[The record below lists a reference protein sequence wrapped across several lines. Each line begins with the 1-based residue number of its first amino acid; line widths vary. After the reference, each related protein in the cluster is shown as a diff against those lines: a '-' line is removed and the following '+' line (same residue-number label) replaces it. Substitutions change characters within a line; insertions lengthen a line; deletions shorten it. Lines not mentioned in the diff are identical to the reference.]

1 MKKSILV
8 VLAALAIVTTYAQ
21 EDDRVTQIRKDYNEL
36 KARIA
41 KLPEMGYTGGM
52 YCLTIDDNPYGGSYP
67 AVGSFRVKTQ
77 FYYDIID
84 DRGPELRMAIDT
96 YAASEQ
102 KIYIEVLYQNNSPV
116 FVFLKNNYQG
126 NDDRRLYMKGD
137 EMIQYSEN
145 NVVKAY
151 PDDDGNLMDL
161 KAEALRLL
169 QQFLTA
175 KENGY

>member
-1 MKKSILV
+1 MRKSIIV
-8 VLAALAIVTTYAQ
+8 ALATLVFVNIFAQ
-21 EDDRVTQIRKDYNEL
+21 DEKIKQIRKDYNEL
-36 KARIA
+36 KASIT
-41 KLPEMGYTGGM
+41 KLPEMKEMGNM
-52 YCLTIDDNPYGGSYP
+52 YCLTIDDNPSGGSYP

-77 FYYDIID
+77 FYYDIEGGED
-84 DRGPELRMAIDT
+84 PVLRMAIDT
-96 YAASEQ
+96 YAASAQ
-102 KIYIEVLYQNNSPV
+102 RMYIEVLYQDNSPV

-151 PDDDGNLMDL
+151 PDDEGNLSDL
-161 KAEALRLL
+161 KVEALRLL

-175 KENGY
+175 KQHGY

>member
-21 EDDRVTQIRKDYNEL
+21 EDDRVTQTRKDYNEL

-41 KLPEMGYTGGM
+41 KRPEMGYTGGM